1 MGRRKSQ
8 AKRKEDGLKRP
19 DEVSSGEQVVVLVQM
34 GGWGGGGGLRLLL
47 ESLLGVKLGWL
58 GGRLAG

>member
-1 MGRRKSQ
+1 MGRRKNQ

-19 DEVSSGEQVVVLVQM
+19 DEVSLGERVVVLVLV
-34 GGWGGGGGLRLLL
+34 GGWRGGWVLL

>member
-1 MGRRKSQ
+1 M
-8 AKRKEDGLKRP
+8 
-19 DEVSSGEQVVVLVQM
+19 VVLVLE
-34 GGWGGGGGLRLLL
+34 GGEGWVLL

>member
-19 DEVSSGEQVVVLVQM
+19 DEVSSGEQVVVLVQV
-34 GGWGGGGGLRLLL
+34 GGWGGGEGCGCCWSRCW
-47 ESLLGVKLGWL
+47 V
-58 GGRLAG
+58 

>member
-8 AKRKEDGLKRP
+8 AKRREDGLKRP
-19 DEVSSGEQVVVLVQM
+19 GEVSSGEQVVVLVLEGGVRG
-34 GGWGGGGGLRLLL
+34 GGWVLL
-47 ESLLGVKLGWL
+47 ELLLGVKLGWL

>member
-19 DEVSSGEQVVVLVQM
+19 DEVSSGEQVVLLVQVS
-34 GGWGGGGGLRLLL
+34 GWGGGVWVLL